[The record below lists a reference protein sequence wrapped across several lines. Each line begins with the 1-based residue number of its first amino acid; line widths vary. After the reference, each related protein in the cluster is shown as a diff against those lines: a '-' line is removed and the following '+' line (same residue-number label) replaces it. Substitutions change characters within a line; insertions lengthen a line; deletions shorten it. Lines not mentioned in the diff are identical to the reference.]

1 MANEFGVEMQGCGA
15 QGVILFARLRKPIQ
29 ERRLKRNRVSK
40 ERSAV
45 FRRERESQSPDLG
58 LIRTVT

>member
-45 FRRERESQSPDLG
+45 FDARGRVKVRILG
-58 LIRTVT
+58 